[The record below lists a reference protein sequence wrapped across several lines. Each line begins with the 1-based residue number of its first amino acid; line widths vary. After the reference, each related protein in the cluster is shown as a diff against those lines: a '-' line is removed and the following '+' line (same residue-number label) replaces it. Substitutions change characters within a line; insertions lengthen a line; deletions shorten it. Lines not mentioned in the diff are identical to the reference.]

1 MHQFLRAIGFSDIT
15 KKQLNEVINNIIDK
29 PEKIKVTKDSEGNE
43 FAELSCDVAPNM
55 GITVRGIYN
64 DDDSF
69 DIDYYYPY
77 FTGSEKTTNE
87 IIDIEKHSEKES
99 YAGVCDD
106 PNLGVTLIFYLQNV
120 CDYLSEKAYI
130 NREVRAKG
138 AVLSGLSVDGCIL
151 LPMKQ
156 KKAKTLNTVDSDKKD
171 RKQLIA
177 EARDGDEGAMESLTM
192 EDIDLYSSITRRI
205 QNEDILSIVTTY
217 FMPYGIESDQYSVL
231 GDIIELTE
239 EKNIITNE
247 KIYCIKVSCNDI
259 IFSVCINKND
269 LIGSPN
275 INREKIVDINVITN
289 ELFGLTAEE
298 LLAVEWI
305 IWWLCSIHP
314 DPLSAPE
321 ELYRKKENSIL
332 TKKNLE
338 RVISY
343 YSVTYEQVRNSS
355 LRKQIFYNKPFVI
368 TQKTKETIA
377 VSFYLVQMMIAD
389 GLYWLIRDYYHNN
402 HWGTKFIIAF
412 GEMFEDYFE
421 ELAGLYLPK
430 NSWHKIPE
438 ERKKSADYYVEVDE
452 AVFLFELKSGLLGL
466 GAKQQVPD
474 VGQIDIFYNRN
485 IKEAYEQLKA
495 SEQEYKG
502 EKPVIKVFL
511 LYESMTNTQMIVGS
525 LPEIFEQDP
534 RCYIM
539 TIDDLEM
546 LLATYKKDKSRF
558 DDVVKAL
565 VENKRGGNDYKS
577 VLEILN
583 IYQAVGDM
591 HFIGERDYFNKIAEK
606 LKKELGTDQ

>member
-1 MHQFLRAIGFSDIT
+1 MKDFEGFIKNYATRDFIYFFAEKSIEIYKNQVEKLDEHLVCNIT
-15 KKQLNEVINNIIDK
+15 FPLNIIQHGFIHK
-29 PEKIKVTKDSEGNE
+29 QAKVM
-43 FAELSCDVAPNM
+43 LSAWDIPNM
-55 GITVRGIYN
+55 AYLSITNANDYRNDIMTEQLAGRVVNLYRGYEN
-64 DDDSF
+64 KHS
-69 DIDYYYPY
+69 
-77 FTGSEKTTNE
+77 GSEY
-87 IIDIEKHSEKES
+87 IENNGLPGIFKYLMGMS
-99 YAGVCDD
+99 YEQFKYAN
-106 PNLGVTLIFYLQNV
+106 PAWIYQN
-120 CDYLSEKAYI
+120 Y
-130 NREVRAKG
+130 NRNYH
-138 AVLSGLSVDGCIL
+138 
-151 LPMKQ
+151 M
-156 KKAKTLNTVDSDKKD
+156 
-171 RKQLIA
+171 
-177 EARDGDEGAMESLTM
+177 
-192 EDIDLYSSITRRI
+192 
-205 QNEDILSIVTTY
+205 
-217 FMPYGIESDQYSVL
+217 
-231 GDIIELTE
+231 
-239 EKNIITNE
+239 
-247 KIYCIKVSCNDI
+247 
-259 IFSVCINKND
+259 

-321 ELYRKKENSIL
+321 ELYREKENSIL

-355 LRKQIFYNKPFVI
+355 LGKQIFYNKPFVI

-474 VGQIDIFYNRN
+474 VGQIDSFYNRN
-485 IKEAYEQLKA
+485 IKEAYEQLKV
-495 SEQEYKG
+495 SEQEAEGACPQKIL
-502 EKPVIKVFL
+502 EKNFANDRIKNIEFP
-511 LYESMTNTQMIVGS
+511 
-525 LPEIFEQDP
+525 PEIALIRGMTKDTEKAISDAFD
-534 RCYIM
+534 YIKSQYNIKINNNDYYFNDSLEAYTERIM
-539 TIDDLEM
+539 RNYTSGALAAKSIDDLIAHVMMFQECE
-546 LLATYKKDKSRF
+546 TYRKF
-558 DDVVKAL
+558 
-565 VENKRGGNDYKS
+565 
-577 VLEILN
+577 
-583 IYQAVGDM
+583 
-591 HFIGERDYFNKIAEK
+591 
-606 LKKELGTDQ
+606 KELEEEVRSKFIK

>member
-29 PEKIKVTKDSEGNE
+29 PEKLKVTKDSEGNE

-77 FTGSEKTTNE
+77 FMGSEKTTDE

-205 QNEDILSIVTTY
+205 QNEDILSIVT
-217 FMPYGIESDQYSVL
+217 
-231 GDIIELTE
+231 E

-269 LIGSPN
+269 LIGEPMVGRRFKGN
-275 INREKIVDINVITN
+275 IWMQ
-289 ELFGLTAEE
+289 G
-298 LLAVEWI
+298 
-305 IWWLCSIHP
+305 SIC
-314 DPLSAPE
+314 L
-321 ELYRKKENSIL
+321 
-332 TKKNLE
+332 
-338 RVISY
+338 
-343 YSVTYEQVRNSS
+343 
-355 LRKQIFYNKPFVI
+355 
-368 TQKTKETIA
+368 
-377 VSFYLVQMMIAD
+377 
-389 GLYWLIRDYYHNN
+389 
-402 HWGTKFIIAF
+402 
-412 GEMFEDYFE
+412 
-421 ELAGLYLPK
+421 
-430 NSWHKIPE
+430 
-438 ERKKSADYYVEVDE
+438 
-452 AVFLFELKSGLLGL
+452 
-466 GAKQQVPD
+466 
-474 VGQIDIFYNRN
+474 
-485 IKEAYEQLKA
+485 
-495 SEQEYKG
+495 
-502 EKPVIKVFL
+502 
-511 LYESMTNTQMIVGS
+511 
-525 LPEIFEQDP
+525 
-534 RCYIM
+534 
-539 TIDDLEM
+539 
-546 LLATYKKDKSRF
+546 
-558 DDVVKAL
+558 
-565 VENKRGGNDYKS
+565 
-577 VLEILN
+577 
-583 IYQAVGDM
+583 
-591 HFIGERDYFNKIAEK
+591 
-606 LKKELGTDQ
+606 

>member
-29 PEKIKVTKDSEGNE
+29 PEKLKVTKDSEGNE

-77 FTGSEKTTNE
+77 FMGSEKTTDE
-87 IIDIEKHSEKES
+87 IIDIEKH
-99 YAGVCDD
+99 
-106 PNLGVTLIFYLQNV
+106 
-120 CDYLSEKAYI
+120 SEKAYI

-269 LIGSPN
+269 LIGEPMVGRRFKGN
-275 INREKIVDINVITN
+275 IWMQ
-289 ELFGLTAEE
+289 G
-298 LLAVEWI
+298 
-305 IWWLCSIHP
+305 SIC
-314 DPLSAPE
+314 L
-321 ELYRKKENSIL
+321 
-332 TKKNLE
+332 
-338 RVISY
+338 
-343 YSVTYEQVRNSS
+343 
-355 LRKQIFYNKPFVI
+355 
-368 TQKTKETIA
+368 
-377 VSFYLVQMMIAD
+377 
-389 GLYWLIRDYYHNN
+389 
-402 HWGTKFIIAF
+402 
-412 GEMFEDYFE
+412 
-421 ELAGLYLPK
+421 
-430 NSWHKIPE
+430 
-438 ERKKSADYYVEVDE
+438 
-452 AVFLFELKSGLLGL
+452 
-466 GAKQQVPD
+466 
-474 VGQIDIFYNRN
+474 
-485 IKEAYEQLKA
+485 
-495 SEQEYKG
+495 
-502 EKPVIKVFL
+502 
-511 LYESMTNTQMIVGS
+511 
-525 LPEIFEQDP
+525 
-534 RCYIM
+534 
-539 TIDDLEM
+539 
-546 LLATYKKDKSRF
+546 
-558 DDVVKAL
+558 
-565 VENKRGGNDYKS
+565 
-577 VLEILN
+577 
-583 IYQAVGDM
+583 
-591 HFIGERDYFNKIAEK
+591 
-606 LKKELGTDQ
+606 

>member
-1 MHQFLRAIGFSDIT
+1 MKDFEGFIKNYATRDFIYFFAEKSIEIYKNQVEKLDEHLVCNIT
-15 KKQLNEVINNIIDK
+15 FPLNIIQHGFIHK
-29 PEKIKVTKDSEGNE
+29 QAKVM
-43 FAELSCDVAPNM
+43 LSAWNIPNM
-55 GITVRGIYN
+55 AYLSITNSNDYRNDIMTEQLAGRVVNLYRGYEN
-64 DDDSF
+64 KHS
-69 DIDYYYPY
+69 
-77 FTGSEKTTNE
+77 GSEYIGNNGLPGIFKYLMGM
-87 IIDIEKHSEKES
+87 S
-99 YAGVCDD
+99 YEQFKYAN
-106 PNLGVTLIFYLQNV
+106 PAWIYQN
-120 CDYLSEKAYI
+120 Y
-130 NREVRAKG
+130 NRNYH
-138 AVLSGLSVDGCIL
+138 
-151 LPMKQ
+151 M
-156 KKAKTLNTVDSDKKD
+156 
-171 RKQLIA
+171 
-177 EARDGDEGAMESLTM
+177 
-192 EDIDLYSSITRRI
+192 
-205 QNEDILSIVTTY
+205 
-217 FMPYGIESDQYSVL
+217 
-231 GDIIELTE
+231 
-239 EKNIITNE
+239 
-247 KIYCIKVSCNDI
+247 
-259 IFSVCINKND
+259 

>member
-1 MHQFLRAIGFSDIT
+1 MKDFEGFIKNYATRDFIYFFAEKSIEIYKNQVEKLDEHLVCNIT
-15 KKQLNEVINNIIDK
+15 FPLNIIQHGFIHK
-29 PEKIKVTKDSEGNE
+29 QAKVM
-43 FAELSCDVAPNM
+43 LSAWDIPNM
-55 GITVRGIYN
+55 AYLSITNSNDYRNDIMTEQLAGRVVNLYRGYEN
-64 DDDSF
+64 KHS
-69 DIDYYYPY
+69 
-77 FTGSEKTTNE
+77 GSEYIGNNGLPSIFKYLMGM
-87 IIDIEKHSEKES
+87 S
-99 YAGVCDD
+99 YEQ
-106 PNLGVTLIFYLQNV
+106 F
-120 CDYLSEKAYI
+120 
-130 NREVRAKG
+130 
-138 AVLSGLSVDGCIL
+138 
-151 LPMKQ
+151 
-156 KKAKTLNTVDSDKKD
+156 
-171 RKQLIA
+171 
-177 EARDGDEGAMESLTM
+177 
-192 EDIDLYSSITRRI
+192 
-205 QNEDILSIVTTY
+205 
-217 FMPYGIESDQYSVL
+217 
-231 GDIIELTE
+231 
-239 EKNIITNE
+239 
-247 KIYCIKVSCNDI
+247 
-259 IFSVCINKND
+259 
-269 LIGSPN
+269 
-275 INREKIVDINVITN
+275 N

>member
-1 MHQFLRAIGFSDIT
+1 M
-15 KKQLNEVINNIIDK
+15 
-29 PEKIKVTKDSEGNE
+29 
-43 FAELSCDVAPNM
+43 
-55 GITVRGIYN
+55 
-64 DDDSF
+64 
-69 DIDYYYPY
+69 
-77 FTGSEKTTNE
+77 
-87 IIDIEKHSEKES
+87 
-99 YAGVCDD
+99 
-106 PNLGVTLIFYLQNV
+106 
-120 CDYLSEKAYI
+120 
-130 NREVRAKG
+130 
-138 AVLSGLSVDGCIL
+138 
-151 LPMKQ
+151 
-156 KKAKTLNTVDSDKKD
+156 
-171 RKQLIA
+171 
-177 EARDGDEGAMESLTM
+177 
-192 EDIDLYSSITRRI
+192 
-205 QNEDILSIVTTY
+205 
-217 FMPYGIESDQYSVL
+217 
-231 GDIIELTE
+231 
-239 EKNIITNE
+239 
-247 KIYCIKVSCNDI
+247 
-259 IFSVCINKND
+259 

-298 LLAVEWI
+298 LLTVEWI

-430 NSWHKIPE
+430 NSWNKIPE

-565 VENKRGGNDYKS
+565 VENKRDGNDYKS